1 MPVISRFYGIVI
13 YIFYDEHNPPHFHAE
28 YAGHKALITL
38 KDDIVKGEMPKRALK
53 LIFEWMEMHYDQLME
68 DWELSLKGQPLKSIE
83 PLE

>member
-28 YAGHKALITL
+28 YAGHKAMITL
-38 KDDIVKGEMPKRALK
+38 KDGVVKGEMPKRALK
-53 LIFEWMEMHYDQLME
+53 LIFEWMEKHYDELME
-68 DWELSLKGQPLKSIE
+68 DWELSLTGQPLKSIE

>member
-1 MPVISRFYGIVI
+1 MPVVSRFYGIVI

-38 KDDIVKGEMPKRALK
+38 QDGIVKGVMPKRALK
-53 LIFEWMEMHYDQLME
+53 LIFEWMELHYNQLME